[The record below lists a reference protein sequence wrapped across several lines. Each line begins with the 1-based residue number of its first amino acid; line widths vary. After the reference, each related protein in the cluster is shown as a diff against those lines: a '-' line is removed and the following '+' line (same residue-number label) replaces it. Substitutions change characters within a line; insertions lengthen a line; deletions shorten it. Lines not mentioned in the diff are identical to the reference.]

1 MSMLTME
8 EREVAED
15 AAGLW
20 WVFLVTG
27 ILWLLVSMIIF
38 RFDYTSV
45 SSISILFGIVAIF
58 LGINEFLRVGASS
71 TGWKIFHVLFG
82 LLFVGV
88 GIVAFIHPGNT
99 FAALAGV
106 MSFLFVFMGILDII
120 TAIATKNESPVWW
133 LTLTIGIVELL
144 LGFWSAG
151 YYGRQVILLVAWVG
165 AMCLARGITEIV
177 FAFKLHGLKKHLA
190 AA

>member
-8 EREVAED
+8 EREVTQE

-27 ILWLLVSMIIF
+27 ILWFLVSMIIF
-38 RFDYTSV
+38 RFDYTTV

-58 LGINEFLRVGASS
+58 VGINEFLRVGASS
-71 TGWKIFHVLFG
+71 TGWKIFHILFG
-82 LLFVGV
+82 LLFIGV

-106 MSFLFVFMGILDII
+106 MSFLFVFMGALNII
-120 TAIATKNESPVWW
+120 VSIATRNESPVWW
-133 LTLTIGIVELL
+133 LVLVIGIAELM
-144 LGFWSAG
+144 LGFWAAG
-151 YYGRQVILLVAWVG
+151 YYGREVILLVVWVG
-165 AMCLARGITEIV
+165 AICLTRGLTEIV
-177 FAFKLHGLKKHLA
+177 FAFKLHGLKKDLA